1 MSRAVRTA
9 TLTWER
15 LPLFA
20 TDEEIGEA
28 VLGAGRRA
36 EFKGLAVL
44 LERQGMPKISP
55 LLGGRYV
62 PAVKQFFDSLN
73 GLSKSAS
80 AAPDGTEGEW
90 LAGRTAR
97 KVRA

>member
-1 MSRAVRTA
+1 MSRAVRTV
-9 TLTWER
+9 LTWDR

-28 VLGAGRRA
+28 VLGSDRRA
-36 EFKGLAVL
+36 EFKGLAIL

-62 PAVKQFFDSLN
+62 PAVKQFFDTHN
-73 GLSKSAS
+73 GLSTSAP

-97 KVRA
+97 RVRA

>member
-1 MSRAVRTA
+1 MSRQPL
-9 TLTWER
+9 TLET
-15 LPLFA
+15 LPLYA
-20 TDEEIGEA
+20 TDEDIGEA
-28 VLGAGRRA
+28 VLGRERKG

-62 PAVKQFFDSLN
+62 PAVKQFFDIYN
-73 GLSKSAS
+73 GLSQSAP
-80 AAPDGTEGEW
+80 ARPDGTEGEW
-90 LAGRTAR
+90 IPGRTAR